1 MEKKHHRYGF
11 VFVLC
16 IIISLDLVSFISCLI
31 AEAKKAKVNEYCF
44 FFFSLSHCLFC
55 YVVLPI
61 CFSPFDCVSVQRKDL
76 KLDGKLCYLPESHA
90 HELGIAA
97 LICLGVAQVIGNLLI
112 CRIFCTRD
120 KRNNCKTQKLRIATA
135 LLVLSWRCHEYEQE
149 AAIWQRLVGP
159 RVLFGQRWRVRWLR
173 RFGLGKLGFDCGC
186 SHCE

>member
-16 IIISLDLVSFISCLI
+16 VIISLDLVSFISCLI

-44 FFFSLSHCLFC
+44 FFFSSSHCLFC

-61 CFSPFDCVSVQRKDL
+61 CFSPFDCVFGQRKDL

-135 LLVLSWRCHEYEQE
+135 LLVLSW
-149 AAIWQRLVGP
+149 
-159 RVLFGQRWRVRWLR
+159 
-173 RFGLGKLGFDCGC
+173 
-186 SHCE
+186 

>member
-31 AEAKKAKVNEYCF
+31 AEAKKAK
-44 FFFSLSHCLFC
+44 
-55 YVVLPI
+55 
-61 CFSPFDCVSVQRKDL
+61 RKDL

-135 LLVLSWRCHEYEQE
+135 LLVLSWISFGVAVILLGAATSMSRKQPYGKGWLDRECYLVKDGVFVGSGGLVLITSGSIVA
-149 AAIWQRLVGP
+149 AAIVSSQRKTQVEQRR
-159 RVLFGQRWRVRWLR
+159 RVHAQI
-173 RFGLGKLGFDCGC
+173 
-186 SHCE
+186 

>member
-31 AEAKKAKVNEYCF
+31 AEAKKAK
-44 FFFSLSHCLFC
+44 
-55 YVVLPI
+55 
-61 CFSPFDCVSVQRKDL
+61 RKDL

-135 LLVLSWRCHEYEQE
+135 LLVLSCRISFGVAVILLGAATSMSRKQPYGKGWLDRECYLVKDGVFVGSGGLVLVSSGSIVA
-149 AAIWQRLVGP
+149 AAIVSSQIKTQVEQRRKVHA
-159 RVLFGQRWRVRWLR
+159 QI
-173 RFGLGKLGFDCGC
+173 
-186 SHCE
+186 